1 MYHFRHLP
9 SRLRAWNPAGHEDL
23 HRAFR
28 DFFGE
33 VADQASACAPS
44 TWTPRVDIRE
54 DAERFV
60 ILLDVPGVDPKEIEV
75 RMDRNVLVVKG
86 ERKAESA
93 QEGQRWSRQELA
105 RGPFERS
112 FTLPETA
119 DADAI
124 QASGRHGVL
133 EIVIPRKPQA
143 KARKIEVN

>member
-9 SRLRAWNPAGHEDL
+9 RLHAWGAVGRNDEINRVFD
-23 HRAFR
+23 R
-28 DFFGE
+28 FFGE
-33 VADQASACAPS
+33 DASAAS
-44 TWTPRVDIRE
+44 WTPRVDIRE
-54 DAERFV
+54 EAERFV
-60 ILLDVPGVDPKEIEV
+60 ILVDVPGVDPKEIEV
-75 RMDRNVLVVKG
+75 RMDRNVLVIKG
-86 ERKAESA
+86 ERKAEPA

-105 RGPFERS
+105 RGAFERS

-133 EIVIPRKPQA
+133 EIVIPRKAQA